1 MFAELGKMKKALA
14 NYQVK
19 RGQLPEP
26 SEPRDPLLVLIDQF
40 IEELAGA
47 LNK

>member
-14 NYQVK
+14 DYQVK
-19 RGQLPEP
+19 RDQLPEP
-26 SEPRDPLLVLIDQF
+26 SEPRDPLLVLIDRF
-40 IEELAGA
+40 IEELAAA

>member
-14 NYQVK
+14 DYQVK
-19 RGQLPEP
+19 RDQLPEP

-40 IEELAGA
+40 IEELAAA